1 MAEGQEDPK
10 KGGDSVEKGVGGGG
24 VAVSLCIFLAALL
37 QM

>member
-10 KGGDSVEKGVGGGG
+10 KGGDSVEKGVGGG